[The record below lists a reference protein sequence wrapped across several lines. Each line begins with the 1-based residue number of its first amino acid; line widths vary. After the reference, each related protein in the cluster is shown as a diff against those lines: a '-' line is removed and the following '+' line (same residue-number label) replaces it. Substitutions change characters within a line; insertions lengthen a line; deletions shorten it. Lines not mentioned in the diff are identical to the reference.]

1 MCTESIWEEFNKPLK
16 SFIKRRVRND
26 QDVDDILQNVS
37 EFKNIPQKDLGERIG
52 LSVSGA
58 KSRVQ
63 RAREKFKKMLLDC
76 CQFELDHMG
85 NIIEYRHKTDK
96 CKFC

>member
-1 MCTESIWEEFNKPLK
+1 MFSIHLGAKQRRYLPESHKQAI
-16 SFIKRRVRND
+16 
-26 QDVDDILQNVS
+26 ILT

-63 RAREKFKKMLLDC
+63 RAREKLKKMLLDC